1 MKIKIKEEE
10 VLPSS
15 IDQIALQEIL
25 NKMNLSDDILNFNWL
40 KLIKNVNP
48 FLDQIEILLKA
59 TASKADV
66 RNFEILE
73 EFVNKNIQNVYSLLK

>member
-1 MKIKIKEEE
+1 
-10 VLPSS
+10 
-15 IDQIALQEIL
+15 
-25 NKMNLSDDILNFNWL
+25 MNLSDDILNFNWL